1 MTIHRKILALA
12 AMGALL
18 LNGAVA
24 AAQEPVPKEGGILRY
39 AVSDDPAN
47 FDCHAANHFAALM
60 RLAPHYSTLL
70 RFKPGSYPEI
80 EGDLT
85 DSWEANPADLTYTFK
100 LRQGVKFHDG
110 SDLKAADIAATYDRL
125 TWPPE
130 GVVSERLETFRQIE
144 KIDVVDDYT
153 VRFKLKEWDESVL
166 GTFASPYNCV
176 YSAALLKSDASYPKE
191 KVMGSGPFVFDEFIS
206 GSVWKSSKF
215 EDYFREGQPY
225 LDGLESYTMEGPA
238 VVNAIQSGQIHT
250 DFRGV
255 SPQGADRLKQS
266 LGDGISIESG
276 PALTHFLVTFN
287 AEKPPFDDERVRR
300 ALNLAID
307 RWGGVKGLGRTTEMR
322 YAGGIFLP
330 GGQFAASD
338 AELQKMAGFGTDIA
352 AAREEAK
359 RLLKE
364 AGQENLSF
372 DLTVR
377 NGPPIVVDFGVFLA
391 DQWRQIGVNARNVVV
406 ETPPW
411 AAALSEGS
419 YQVIIDIYSAL
430 REEPTEQ
437 MTKYVSHDV
446 SARSAGRFTDREL
459 DDLWHK
465 QTLEQDKAKRM
476 ALLRTFESRLYEKSY
491 SVPVVWLERIVA
503 MNAALKG
510 WTFNPSN
517 FLYLDQSSTWLDE

>member
-1 MTIHRKILALA
+1 MNIRKTLVAITAL
-12 AMGALL
+12 GALL
-18 LNGAVA
+18 VNA
-24 AAQEPVPKEGGILRY
+24 ATATADDAAPKYGGILRY
-39 AVSDDPAN
+39 SVSDDPAN

-70 RFKPGSYPEI
+70 RFKPGSYPDI
-80 EGDLT
+80 EGDLAE
-85 DSWEANPADLTYTFK
+85 SWEANPADLTYTFK
-100 LRQGVKFHDG
+100 LRHDVKFHNGTELTAKDV
-110 SDLKAADIAATYDRL
+110 AATYERL

-130 GVVSERLETFRQIE
+130 GVVSERLEAFRQID

-153 VRFKLKEWDESVL
+153 VRFKLKEWDKSVL
-166 GTFASPYNCV
+166 GTFASPFNCV
-176 YSAALLKSDASYPKE
+176 YSAALMQSDPTYPKQ
-191 KVMGSGPFVFDEFIS
+191 KIMGSGPFVFDEFVS

-215 EDYFREGQPY
+215 KDYFRKGQPY

-238 VVNAIQSGQIHT
+238 VVNAIQAGQIHT

-255 SPQGADRLKQS
+255 SPQGSDRLKQS
-266 LGDGISIESG
+266 LGDAIAIESG

-287 AEKPPFDDERVRR
+287 TQKPPFNDERVRR

-338 AELQKMAGFGTDIA
+338 AELQTMTGFGTDIA
-352 AAREEAK
+352 AARTEAK

-411 AAALSEGS
+411 ASALSDGS
-419 YQVIIDIYSAL
+419 FQAIVDIYSAL

-459 DDLWHK
+459 DNLWHK
-465 QTLEQDKAKRM
+465 QALEQDAGKRV
-476 ALLRTFESRLYEKSY
+476 ALLRSFESRLYEKSY
-491 SVPVVWLERIVA
+491 SVPVLWLQRIVA
-503 MNAALKG
+503 MNAAVKG
-510 WTFNPSN
+510 WTFSPSN
-517 FLYLDQSSTWLDE
+517 FLYLDQSSTWLNE